1 MIHHNSLK
9 TTFVTFFSVF
19 IFILPVCAQQKIQ
32 GKVIQENNKAV
43 PFATL
48 RLASESKY
56 IITDSAGNFTL
67 YLPSHKQNDT
77 LLISSVGFEPLRVPL
92 VSAAGNG
99 KYILKTF
106 SQKMETVVVRSFSK
120 EDVAGAKSDNVGY
133 FRSWN
138 ADHTGGEI
146 GRVFY
151 MPYSAY
157 QLTRLRFKLFSTCDT
172 CLIKLHIREMKGG
185 IPGDDI
191 LEKQVIQNFPHAES
205 AEKTCDIDLL
215 KYKLILDNEN
225 IFIGFEVLK
234 GSSGAKRC
242 SVSFVGSE
250 SGNYMYKSDEEGSWR
265 SSDDFA
271 IHMKLVFRYDD

>member
-1 MIHHNSLK
+1 MIQHNSLK
-9 TTFVTFFSVF
+9 TTIISFFSAF
-19 IFILPVCAQQKIQ
+19 AFLHPVIAQQKLQ
-32 GKVIQENNKAV
+32 GKIVQENNKAV
-43 PFATL
+43 PFATI

-56 IITDSAGNFTL
+56 IISDSTGNFSL
-67 YLPSHKQNDT
+67 FVPQHKQNDT
-77 LLISSVGFEPLRVPL
+77 LLISSVGFEPLKVPL
-92 VSAAGNG
+92 AGAQGNG
-99 KYILKTF
+99 RYILKTF
-106 SQKMETVVVRSFSK
+106 SQKMETVVVRSFGK

-151 MPYSAY
+151 MPYSEY

-185 IPGDDI
+185 IPGDEI
-191 LEKQVIQNFPHAES
+191 LEKQVIQNFPHAVS

-225 IFIGFEVLK
+225 IFIGLEVLK
-234 GSSGAKRC
+234 GSSGAASC

-250 SGNYMYKSDEEGSWR
+250 AGNYMYKFDEEGDWR

-271 IHMKLVFRYDD
+271 IHMKVFFRYDD